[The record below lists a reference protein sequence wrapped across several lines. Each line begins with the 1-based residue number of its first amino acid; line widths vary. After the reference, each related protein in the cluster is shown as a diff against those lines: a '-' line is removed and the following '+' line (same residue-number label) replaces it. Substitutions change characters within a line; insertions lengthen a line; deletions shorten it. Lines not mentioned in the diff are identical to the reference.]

1 MVSGRSSPPRET
13 RASIVVMGRALLI
26 VAMVGCGPSLPT
38 SIPHGTAVALVPG
51 AVAIPNEAME
61 FRVAVRGVT
70 LGLVQTAIGRPGW
83 VEGRR
88 AIILHSHGE
97 GTGLVS
103 VFGSL
108 VWEHTTTLDLERGL
122 PIEDRDEAWVEMAG
136 KKDHSKAHHTWEAD
150 DEQHDLHSAIG
161 ALRAWRSVRGQRT
174 EIELAIVGEHFH
186 IEIWNAGAMWL
197 ASAHKPAV
205 RYDGVAYDKFHFS
218 FWISDDSARVPL
230 AFRAESPVG
239 TIAVDLVDYQ
249 VPPD

>member
-1 MVSGRSSPPRET
+1 
-13 RASIVVMGRALLI
+13 MGRAL
-26 VAMVGCGPSLPT
+26 VFVVMVGCAPSLPT
-38 SIPHGTAVALVPG
+38 STPHGTTVALVAG
-51 AVAIPNEAME
+51 AVAIPNETME

-70 LGLVQTAIGRPGW
+70 LGMVQTAIGRPGW

-88 AIILHSHGE
+88 AIILHSRGE
-97 GTGLVS
+97 GAGLVA

-122 PIEDRDEAWVEMAG
+122 PIEDHDEAWVEMAG
-136 KKDHSKAHHTWEAD
+136 EKEHANEHHTWEP
-150 DEQHDLHSAIG
+150 DELRHDLHSAIG
-161 ALRAWRSVRGQRT
+161 ALRAWRSVRGERT
-174 EIELAIVGEHFH
+174 EIELAIVGDHFDL
-186 IEIWNAGAMWL
+186 EIWNAGTMWL

-205 RYDGVAYDKFHFS
+205 RYDGVAHRQFHFS

-239 TIAVDLVDYQ
+239 TITVDLVDYQ